1 MTIKF
6 PWKSA
11 LTLVLLMSSTAL
23 FAVTPDEEEEKKC
36 IKPKF
41 RDFSPAA
48 KSEVAP
54 ASEITFHVTHNANPD
69 SIGAE
74 AKMIKLQTQVRDRKT
89 FYEVHAQLPSELSNT
104 FARINI
110 HAKPVEG
117 ECLGQDG
124 WLLKIKPK
132 DGETSPTATSAH

>member
-1 MTIKF
+1 MNIKSS
-6 PWKSA
+6 WKSA
-11 LTLVLLMSSTAL
+11 LALTMLLSSTSL

-41 RDFSPAA
+41 RDFSPAT
-48 KSEVAP
+48 KSEVDP
-54 ASEITFHVTHNANPD
+54 ASEISFHVTHNANPE

-74 AKMIKLQTQVRDRKT
+74 AKSIKMVTTIRDRKT
-89 FYEVHAQLPSELSNT
+89 FYEVHAKLPGDLSNSY
-104 FARINI
+104 ARINV
-110 HAKPVEG
+110 HAKPAEG

-132 DGETSPTATSAH
+132 PGEVQPAAVPGK